1 MKDFN
6 FFEPYLKNEVLSRN
20 KRIAITVL
28 AIIVTFVMLIVHITN
43 SININNQEKEIAILE
58 NMMNSK
64 NAKEAIKELS
74 SEEKEYDILEEY
86 YKRVAVI
93 KGNIISK
100 DRINNE
106 LLDNIL
112 STIPQKVYFNTMSMN
127 GKGIQ
132 IQGYADSRIS
142 IAELEHNLKS
152 LKIFSKVYIP
162 AISTNEKEDKFIFSI
177 TCALKDVNSNENEK
191 QQ

>member
-74 SEEKEYDILEEY
+74 LEEKEYDILEEY
-86 YKRVAVI
+86 YKRVEVI

-142 IAELEHNLKS
+142 IAELEHNIKS

-177 TCALKDVNSNENEK
+177 TCAFKDVNSNENEK
-191 QQ
+191 Q